1 MNISSILRNPY
12 RPLFFLGT
20 ITAIIAAGLWIPYG
34 FHFLDFYP
42 GRMHAH
48 LMMGVFLL
56 SFASGFLMTAIPKMT
71 GTFPSSKIELTIQLI
86 SLILATIF
94 GLINEESNLF
104 FMAMLLNLIVLLFFV
119 GKRFWVKQND
129 LPDVFPFVLAGIF
142 SGVFGCILW
151 IAGFISIGHRL
162 FYLNFVLC
170 LVVGVGSKLIP
181 ALLRLNPGKPNS
193 KKVSIVLAAVLT
205 LSCFVEDF
213 EFWSLGPWARALAV
227 VWVGIFYWRVFGKSN
242 FVSGQTIG
250 VRLSAFSVILGTIL
264 LAAFPDYRMEWVHL
278 IYVSGF
284 TLLTFM
290 VASRVILAHGGFELR
305 LEAKNW
311 RISTAVGL
319 ILLAA
324 ATRAYAPFWPK
335 GYERHLAYSAFC
347 LVLAIIVW
355 GGFFLPKLIVRD
367 NFSMK
372 KL

>member
-1 MNISSILRNPY
+1 MNISSTLRNPY

-20 ITAIIAAGLWIPYG
+20 ITAIIGAGLWIPFG
-34 FHFLDFYP
+34 FHLLGFYP

-71 GTFPSSKIELTIQLI
+71 GTHPSSKIELFIQII
-86 SLILATIF
+86 SLILATGI
-94 GLINEESNLF
+94 GLINKESNLF

-142 SGVFGCILW
+142 SGIFGCILW
-151 IAGFISIGHRL
+151 MAGFISIGHRL

-193 KKVSIVLAAVLT
+193 QKASIILAAVLT
-205 LSCFVEDF
+205 FSCFVDDID
-213 EFWSLGPWARALAV
+213 FWSIGPWVRAIAV
-227 VWVGIFYWRVFGKSN
+227 AWVGIFYWRVFGKSN
-242 FVSGQTIG
+242 LVSGLTRG
-250 VRLSAFSVILGTIL
+250 VRLSALSVILGTIL
-264 LAAFPDYRMEWVHL
+264 LAANPIYRMEWLHL

-290 VASRVILAHGGFELR
+290 VASRVILAHGGFDLR
-305 LEAKNW
+305 LEVKNW
-311 RISTAVGL
+311 RIPSAVGL

-324 ATRAYAPFWPK
+324 ATRAFAPFWPQ
-335 GYERHLAYSAFC
+335 GYERHLAYSALC
-347 LVLAIIVW
+347 LVLAIVIW

-367 NFSMK
+367 NFSMQ